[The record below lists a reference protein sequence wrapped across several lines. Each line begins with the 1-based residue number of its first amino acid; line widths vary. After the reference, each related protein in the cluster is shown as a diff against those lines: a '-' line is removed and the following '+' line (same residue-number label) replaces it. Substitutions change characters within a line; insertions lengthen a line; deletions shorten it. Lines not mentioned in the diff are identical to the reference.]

1 MMIIETPNNRDAV
14 KARKNLSSFSGM
26 ISKVRIMLEL
36 NNKMEE
42 IKLNRE
48 DNQKIPAFSRA
59 IRNKVIIIVKE

>member
-1 MMIIETPNNRDAV
+1 
-14 KARKNLSSFSGM
+14 M

-42 IKLNRE
+42 IKLNRD
-48 DNQKIPAFSRA
+48 DNQKISALSRA